1 MSGPGPAER
10 RRQVAMAG
18 HGVTTEGAKE
28 RAADGAAVTRAR
40 AGLEDSDP
48 SVRATALGA
57 LARLEA
63 LTDADIDRGAADPD
77 ERVRV
82 RTAELAA
89 PLGASVAPVLTGLL
103 GDRRADVVE
112 AACFG
117 LGELGSH
124 AGEAEIAAL
133 AVVSREHTDA
143 LCRESAVA
151 AIGAI
156 VAAGGDDAADVAVR
170 PPSAVGRA
178 AMLAAMGD
186 KPAVRRRAVLAL
198 IPFEGP
204 DIDAAL
210 QAALADR
217 DWQVRQAAEDM
228 TGRLRPT

>member
-1 MSGPGPAER
+1 MPDAGATER
-10 RRQVAMAG
+10 RRQIALAG
-18 HGVTTEGAKE
+18 HGVTGGG
-28 RAADGAAVTRAR
+28 DAVVQVRG
-40 AGLEDSDP
+40 GLEDADP

-57 LARLEA
+57 LARLGE
-63 LTDADIDRGAADPD
+63 LTEADIEVGAVDPD
-77 ERVRV
+77 ERVRS

-89 PLGASVAPVLTGLL
+89 PFGSVVAPVLTGLL
-103 GDRRADVVE
+103 ADRQAAVVE

-124 AGEAEIAAL
+124 AGETEMAAL
-133 AVVSREHTDA
+133 AAVSRDHDDA

-156 VAAGGDDAADVAVR
+156 AAAESTDLRER

-178 AMLAAMGD
+178 AVLAAMAD

-204 DIDAAL
+204 EVDAAL
-210 QAALADR
+210 ETALADR

-228 TGRLRPT
+228 TGRRRPT